1 MINVQSTHNANS
13 KFKIQNS
20 SQRRFSEG
28 SAKDERRMSEGKS
41 ASWRSRVCE
50 ASAARTEGKSAS
62 WHSRV
67 CEASAARTFFKALPH

>member
-1 MINVQSTHNANS
+1 MPQRYKKMFNYQRLMFNAPITPIQNS
-13 KFKIQNS
+13 EFKIQNS

-28 SAKDERRMSEGKS
+28 SAKDQRRMS
-41 ASWRSRVCE
+41 
-50 ASAARTEGKSAS
+50 EGKSAS

>member
-1 MINVQSTHNANS
+1 MFNYQRLMFNAPITPIQNS
-13 KFKIQNS
+13 EFKIQNS

-28 SAKDERRMSEGKS
+28 SAKDERRMGEGKS

-62 WHSRV
+62 
-67 CEASAARTFFKALPH
+67 

>member
-1 MINVQSTHNANS
+1 MFNAPITPIQNS
-13 KFKIQNS
+13 EFKIQSS

-50 ASAARTEGKSAS
+50 ASAARTEG
-62 WHSRV
+62 
-67 CEASAARTFFKALPH
+67 

>member
-1 MINVQSTHNANS
+1 MFKAPITPIQNS

-28 SAKDERRMSEGKS
+28 SAKDERRMGEGKS

-67 CEASAARTFFKALPH
+67 CEANAARTFFKALPH

>member
-1 MINVQSTHNANS
+1 MFKAPITPIQNS
-13 KFKIQNS
+13 KFFSAKV
-20 SQRRFSEG
+20 QRRFSEG
-28 SAKDERRMSEGKS
+28 SAKDERRMGEGKS

-67 CEASAARTFFKALPH
+67 CEANAARTFFKALPH